1 MTNNSEIKITYRHVP
16 ADILNDMTTLETKN
30 VKVTLHHD
38 RLELFN
44 ASGGSAD
51 IVIYINNH
59 LTELIVGGLL
69 VNAVYDGIKFCIKS
83 SWKKLVAYYSS
94 RKSKYYDDGTSIT
107 LSFEIKPD
115 KTVEYHLEGKVDS
128 AAIDELTEEL
138 FRHLNNVSLIE
149 KQISNPDFQDDPD
162 DKPKI
167 RMRFNK
173 KAGKWEPVNFAEW
186 RKELKNHLKRAED
199 EFDG

>member
-38 RLELFN
+38 RLEHFN
-44 ASGGSAD
+44 ASGGPAD

-59 LTELIVGGLL
+59 LTELTVGGLL

-83 SWKKLVAYYSS
+83 AWKKLVAHYSS

-138 FRHLNNVSLIE
+138 FRHLKNVSLIE
-149 KQISNPDFQDDPD
+149 TQISNPDFQDDPE

-173 KAGKWEPVNFAEW
+173 KTGIWEPVNFAEW
-186 RKELKNHLKRAED
+186 RKELKDYLKRAED